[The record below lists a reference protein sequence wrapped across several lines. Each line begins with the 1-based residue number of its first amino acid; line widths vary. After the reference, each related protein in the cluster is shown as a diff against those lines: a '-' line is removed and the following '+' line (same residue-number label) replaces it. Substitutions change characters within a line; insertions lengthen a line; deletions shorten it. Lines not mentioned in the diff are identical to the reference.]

1 LNSVS
6 SIDSFMLYH
15 QELLAKRIVDSLNE
29 PKLEFELL
37 LLKKFSE
44 RMGVLSVS
52 PLMSMVKDI

>member
-1 LNSVS
+1 
-6 SIDSFMLYH
+6 MLYH